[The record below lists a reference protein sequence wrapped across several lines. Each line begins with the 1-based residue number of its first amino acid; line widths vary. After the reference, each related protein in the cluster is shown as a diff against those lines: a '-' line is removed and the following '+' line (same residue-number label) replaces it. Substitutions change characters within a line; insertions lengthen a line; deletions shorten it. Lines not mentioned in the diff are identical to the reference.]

1 MANWV
6 ITYWVEFL
14 FGILSTIFV
23 LIARE
28 LRKQMQT
35 QKAIKEG
42 VRVLLYESLHKLYDE
57 SVKELDKN
65 GGLSVATLDRVNN
78 VYKQYKALG
87 GNHTGDE
94 IYCKIKHMKLLSIWE
109 K

>member
-1 MANWV
+1 MLTFI
-6 ITYWVEFL
+6 ITYWIEFL
-14 FGILSTIFV
+14 FGILASLFV
-23 LIARE
+23 ILGKE
-28 LRKQMQT
+28 LRKQMRMQ
-35 QKAIKEG
+35 QAIKEG

-57 SVKELDKN
+57 AVKELEKN